1 MKLTPH
7 QKEIVKEIISGRVYD
22 IPTYIRTFN
31 KGKKQQYSKD
41 ELRANFEASENGQTY
56 LFKKIGGTIY
66 TETYS
71 STGEVIDA
79 SPVSNKFTHELNEN
93 PISTPMPAQLDMKID
108 SEVVEFS
115 GHKYRFDFLQN
126 GYLVADNFADIIDF
140 IALWAFLRRE
150 ALVLDVSK
158 PVTSEDL
165 SIFFEQKQQPLKQD
179 NAPLWNAHHTI
190 DDSATQNNLPTIYT
204 HFTVTKKTQGY
215 ITNKWQANHEHLV
228 MCEEFVDKKIIA
240 TSTLQVYRQ
249 SKFRTFEEVSQR
261 RNLVAAWIAI
271 GISFISVIIGN
282 IFPLFNRAE
291 EKYLHDINRQVTAI
305 REEVQSK
312 PSTQDVL
319 DELSSINQSL
329 ADIMEQH
336 EVTSLS
342 DAIKELSEQIDVI
355 NQRLTTPTDP
365 TQ

>member
-7 QKEIVKEIISGRVYD
+7 QKEIVREIINGQVYD

-41 ELRANFEASENGQTY
+41 ELQANFEASENGQTY
-56 LFKKIGGTIY
+56 LFRKKGGTIY
-66 TETYS
+66 TDTYNNA
-71 STGEVIDA
+71 GELIDT
-79 SPVSNKFTHELNEN
+79 SPVINKFTHELNEN
-93 PISTPMPAQLDMKID
+93 PISTPVLAQLDMKID
-108 SEVVEFS
+108 SEFVEFS

-126 GYLVADNFADIIDF
+126 DYLVADNFADIIDF

-158 PVTSEDL
+158 PVTLDDL
-165 SIFFEQKQQPLKQD
+165 SVFFEQKQQPLKQD
-179 NAPLWNAHHTI
+179 NAPLWNSHHKT
-190 DDSATQNNLPTIYT
+190 DNPTTQNNLPTIIT
-204 HFTVTKKTQGY
+204 HFTATKKTQGY
-215 ITNKWQANHEHLV
+215 ITNKWQINHEHFV
-228 MCEEFVDKKIIA
+228 MCEEFIDKKIIA
-240 TSTLQVYRQ
+240 TSALQIYWQ

-261 RNLVAAWIAI
+261 RNLVTAWVAI
-271 GISFISVIIGN
+271 GISLISVIIGN
-282 IFPLFNRAE
+282 IFPLFNRVE

-312 PSTQDVL
+312 PSNQDIL

-336 EVTSLS
+336 NVTSLS
-342 DAIKELSEQIDVI
+342 DAVKELSSQIDVI
-355 NQRLTTPTDP
+355 NQRLTTSTDP

>member
-7 QKEIVKEIISGRVYD
+7 QKEIVKEIINGRVYD

-31 KGKKQQYSKD
+31 KGKKQQYNID
-41 ELRANFEASENGQTY
+41 ELQANFEASENGQTY

-66 TETYS
+66 TDTYNNA
-71 STGEVIDA
+71 GEVIDT
-79 SPVSNKFTHELNEN
+79 SPVINKFTHELNEN
-93 PISTPMPAQLDMKID
+93 PISTPVPAQLDMKID
-108 SEVVEFS
+108 SEFVEFS
-115 GHKYRFDFLQN
+115 GLKYRFDFLQN
-126 GYLVADNFADIIDF
+126 DYLVANNFAEIIDF

-158 PVTSEDL
+158 PVTLEDL

-179 NAPLWNAHHTI
+179 AAPLWNSHHTI
-190 DDSATQNNLPTIYT
+190 DNSTTQNNLPSI
-204 HFTVTKKTQGY
+204 FTNFTATKKTQGY
-215 ITNKWQANHEHLV
+215 ITNKWQINHEHFV
-228 MCEEFVDKKIIA
+228 MCEEFIDKKIIA
-240 TSTLQVYRQ
+240 TSTLQIYRQ

-261 RNLVAAWIAI
+261 RNLIAAWVAI
-271 GISFISVIIGN
+271 GISLISVIIGN

-291 EKYLHDINRQVTAI
+291 EKYLHDMNRQVTAI
-305 REEVQSK
+305 REEIQSK
-312 PSTQDVL
+312 PSNQDIL
-319 DELSSINQSL
+319 DELNSINQSL

-336 EVTSLS
+336 DVISLS
-342 DAIKELSEQIDVI
+342 DTIKELSDKIDEL